1 MVVVSLGCT
10 VSVQETTASS
20 LKQPVT
26 RASLAPQKG
35 HHRRASFDVSTHVA
49 TVSSASEGH
58 ASPPSVQTAV
68 SLQMKPAN
76 HTHWTPRWTKTLQT
90 KFSAVWERWQKLST
104 QIGQY
109 KALRPDWM
117 GHTQELFDQQFQRF
131 LSSVGAATAT
141 RSGTASAGTLT
152 DAGAAPAPASR
163 SVTLTPY
170 LTVADEVEVSFAA
183 MLADLCN
190 MAYEVDKLDP
200 ELLEARYRLSLIAT
214 SISSAPSNTAS
225 DTVSAGNAFAGAVN
239 VQGQQQAREQQH
251 AGGSATPVSTAT
263 VLENSYG
270 HQAAPGVVSF
280 TMGGSPPLSPSISML
295 QLTSPEAVTAALT
308 SQGHGA
314 AFEHPVYVST
324 LHHALTSLGSCDEE
338 GDILDLELRAA
349 MTSRGPRAV
358 LLGGGSTGATMG
370 TMGTLD
376 EISMAMMRVHLT
388 PIQESGGS
396 GDVVAAAAMVD
407 PLACEPYAGQVQ
419 SPMKGVHAATASM
432 PGWGTGV
439 FRDTVAS
446 GTLFSDASLCED
458 RDFVAGQFYGYNT
471 QLVERRKSSD
481 GDGSIEM
488 EPVAAGTQSGA
499 AGGRAL
505 REEQS
510 TRRRTTSSGGM
521 AAVSSVG
528 GEAAATAGGLQ
539 DAAAV
544 LGTLGG
550 EVLPV
555 AGGPP
560 VVVACARATP
570 SAWFACDDKQMKVRY
585 FAIQGSTSLEHWQ
598 INLQFEPVVFEDPK
612 YGVRIHRG
620 VYEAAKT
627 LYDDLLPLVQQ
638 HLETSPNGTVSF
650 TGHSLGGSLGTVL
663 MLLFVVRGVL
673 KPSNIS
679 PIYTFGAPAVF
690 CQGAIAD
697 APSDRCAKCH
707 LNCEM
712 RHSPP
717 PAAAGPLAGI
727 AATAASM
734 DQAQKLPLGLM
745 ADLGLLDDQVVNVI
759 MHKDIVPRAFV
770 CDYTAV
776 VGVLQRWWPSFRD
789 HHSLQDDAGPHKSLY
804 NFVGRMAVLRPS
816 SDLPFVNGPADA
828 SHPMLPNH
836 PGLYRVGLHENL
848 FPSMDYAAAT
858 MASWDELLGGWSAM
872 ANGCRRN
879 QAAAAAR
886 RAAKLESMQTSVM
899 QFMNQPHPL
908 AILSDYQAYGPHGLI
923 SRFHNPDN
931 YTHALRALSDR

>member
-10 VSVQETTASS
+10 VSAQETTASS
-20 LKQPVT
+20 LKHPVT

-35 HHRRASFDVSTHVA
+35 HHRRASLDVITHVA
-49 TVSSASEGH
+49 TVSSASESH
-58 ASPPSVQTAV
+58 AAPPSAQTAIGLHIK
-68 SLQMKPAN
+68 SAN
-76 HTHWTPRWTKTLQT
+76 HTHWTPTWTKTLQT
-90 KFSAVWERWQKLST
+90 KFSAVWESWQKLST

-109 KALRPDWM
+109 KALRPDWV

-141 RSGTASAGTLT
+141 RSGTALAGTL
-152 DAGAAPAPASR
+152 AGAEAAPAAASR

-200 ELLEARYRLSLIAT
+200 ELLEARYQLSLLAT
-214 SISSAPSNTAS
+214 SINSVPSNTAS
-225 DTVSAGNAFAGAVN
+225 DATSTENSFAGAADL
-239 VQGQQQAREQQH
+239 QGQREPQGQQH
-251 AGGSATPVSTAT
+251 AGGRITPTSTTT
-263 VLENSYG
+263 VPESTYG
-270 HQAAPGVVSF
+270 YQNAPGIVSF

-324 LHHALTSLGSCDEE
+324 LHHALTSMGSCDEE

-349 MTSRGPRAV
+349 VTSRGPQAV
-358 LLGGGSTGATMG
+358 LLGGGGAGATMG

-376 EISMAMMRVHLT
+376 EISMAMMRQPLAST
-388 PIQESGGS
+388 KESS
-396 GDVVAAAAMVD
+396 VSSDVVTVAAMVD
-407 PLACEPYAGQVQ
+407 PSAREPHAGQMQ
-419 SPMKGVHAATASM
+419 SPINGVQAATASM
-432 PGWGTGV
+432 LGRGTGV
-439 FRDTVAS
+439 FRDAVAS
-446 GTLFSDASLCED
+446 GTLFCDASLCED

-471 QLVERRKSSD
+471 QLVERRKSID
-481 GDGSIEM
+481 GDGSVEV
-488 EPVAAGTQSGA
+488 EPVGAGTQSGA

-510 TRRRTTSSGGM
+510 TRRRTTSSGGV
-521 AAVSSVG
+521 AGINSI
-528 GEAAATAGGLQ
+528 EAAAAAGALQ
-539 DAAAV
+539 DAATV

-550 EVLPV
+550 ETLPV

-560 VVVACARATP
+560 VVVACTKAPP
-570 SAWFACDDKQMKVRY
+570 SAWFACDDKQRKVRY

-638 HLETSPNGTVSF
+638 HLEEFPNALVSF
-650 TGHSLGGSLGTVL
+650 AGHSLGGSLGTVL

-712 RHSPP
+712 RLSPP
-717 PAAAGPLAGI
+717 PAAGPLAGI

-734 DQAQKLPLGLM
+734 DQPQKLPLGLM
-745 ADLGLLDDQVVNVI
+745 ADLGLSDDQVVNVI

-816 SDLPFVNGPADA
+816 LDLPFVNGPADA

-836 PGLYRVGLHENL
+836 PALYRVGLHDDL
-848 FPSMDYAAAT
+848 FPSMDSAAAT
-858 MASWDELLGGWSAM
+858 MASWDELFGGLSAM
-872 ANGCRRN
+872 ANGCRRH

-908 AILSDYQAYGPHGLI
+908 TTLSDYQAYGPNGFI

-931 YTHALRALSDR
+931 YTRALRALSNR